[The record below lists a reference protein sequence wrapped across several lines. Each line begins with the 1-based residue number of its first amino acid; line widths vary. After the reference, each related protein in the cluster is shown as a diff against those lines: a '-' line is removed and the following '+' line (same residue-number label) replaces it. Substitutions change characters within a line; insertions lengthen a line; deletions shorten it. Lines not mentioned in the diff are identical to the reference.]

1 MTQASSSNLKRTWYA
16 LCYGLKAGFRVFK
29 STYSPSLTKSSFE
42 PLTPVLLED
51 DRFTR
56 YEQELLGALN
66 NDEVLNIAL
75 TGGYGAGK
83 SSVVKTFFERNPQFP
98 YVTVSLATFS
108 QEPPAQT
115 SRSLDT
121 QVSGDNASTSAALA
135 EKGDEA
141 STSELLNRIEETIV
155 QQLLYSVRA
164 DQLPKTR
171 LKRIVQA
178 SNAIILLRTSFLA
191 AWLTGLLRLCVPKL
205 EKQADV
211 DLGWLIK
218 GLMLI
223 PEWLAACIVVSGGIY
238 IVYGVLRFLS
248 MFSID
253 GLTLKG
259 GKLEATHHGSVLH
272 KNVDEIIYCFERSD
286 VQVVVIEDLD
296 RFDTQDIFFR
306 LREINFIIRQSPQI
320 KRSVH
325 FLYAIRDELFTV
337 TDKTKFFDLI
347 IPIIPV
353 VNSENSREK
362 LTELMRARKVGGISL
377 GARLDPAMVETV
389 CYYIDEM
396 RLIKNI
402 VNEYDIYSN
411 LLAKDGLALD
421 PNKLFAIVVLRN
433 LHPDAYTDL
442 IKRRG
447 AIYKVLTGFPGWIKQ
462 EVQLFEERVDELRG
476 LLAQRESEVATS
488 MVHLRACVWYEI
500 IGQGGLSNANTVGIP
515 SGSSYTLHQ
524 FVEDGSFDAVS
535 KAAWVKPMLVNP
547 YSRNSTGNSLPP
559 GQILTAMKYQAR
571 SSLLQYSVDA
581 IEEEINDLR
590 KQIARI
596 KTTPFRE
603 AVRKGY
609 GPIVASELAGLEVV
623 TYLMRRGLFDTDYV
637 DYLGYFYEGS
647 LTQADKNFILAL
659 GRGEVLDVATP
670 LQNPQRVVSKLD
682 YDCLEDGKGIIAEVI
697 AALATHREVESA
709 DLMAEKLAIIL
720 KSGHQHLG
728 RMAEA
733 VQLILGGR
741 DGSVVMKAIFET
753 DQNLI
758 HQLLQTELFGFSD
771 ARQRYISTILDALT
785 VEQLNGMRDKK
796 GLFLKAIN
804 GLSDIAQL
812 MPSLESKR
820 GGWNWLRDKPA
831 QFRAVSD
838 STSPDDLKK
847 LVAWGCLELSL
858 PMLQLL
864 WQKLGAPSIDDALV
878 TYGRLESLE
887 LPGLLESIKAHP
899 EVFIGELLS
908 QDGVLPE
915 SSVSLVKLLHMVQD
929 DPDFTGQLLDR
940 TQCVV
945 SDLRE
950 VPQEIW
956 PRFLDM
962 DRVEPLGRAVW
973 AVFDQVLDPD
983 IPSADA
989 SGDETRELLKEKLL
1003 SFVER
1008 HVGVLGGEL
1017 WQTVPAR
1024 QAALQSYLLRKELSN
1039 TTLRALFAD
1048 LTLDPAV
1055 VLVSGLPPVRWEFFA
1070 FNRCVPYTLEIREAF
1085 KTQAP
1090 RMVSAYIRRCWTEAK
1105 VDLDLTALPIDLVW
1119 ELTRYET
1126 VSILDALTMW
1136 QGIPFEAFDTCE
1148 GSSIELAKVCG
1159 RANAEG
1165 VSFSAK
1171 YLPVILQVLQ
1181 DGNLSR
1187 ENRIE
1192 MIIQA
1197 LTLNCEWG
1205 RIDAALLLLGDEYPN
1220 IALRRRVHLPNS
1232 DEDKRL
1238 VEALGRRN
1246 FVGGISHEKKHIV
1259 VYRRP
1264 SAMK

>member
-1 MTQASSSNLKRTWYA
+1 MAQASSSNLKRTWFA
-16 LCYGLKAGFRVFK
+16 LYYGLIAGFRVFK
-29 STYSPSLTKSSFE
+29 STYCPGLSKSSFE

-108 QEPPAQT
+108 QEAPAQT
-115 SRSLDT
+115 SKSLDT
-121 QVSGDNASTSAALA
+121 QVSGNNASISAALA
-135 EKGDEA
+135 EKGDEVSA
-141 STSELLNRIEETIV
+141 SELLNRIEETIV

-171 LKRIVQA
+171 LKRIAQA
-178 SNAIILLRTSFLA
+178 SNSMIFLRTSFLA
-191 AWLTGLLRLCVPKL
+191 AWLAGVLRLCVPKL

-211 DLGWLIK
+211 DLGWIIK
-218 GLMLI
+218 GLTLI
-223 PEWLAACIVVSGGIY
+223 PEWIAASIVVAGGIY
-238 IVYGVLRFLS
+238 MVYGVLRFLS

-296 RFDTQDIFFR
+296 RFDIQDIFFR
-306 LREINFIIRQSPQI
+306 LREINFIIRQSLQI

-362 LTELMRARKVGGISL
+362 LTELIRARKVGEISL

-411 LLAKDGLALD
+411 LLAKDGLALE

-447 AIYKVLTGFPGWIKQ
+447 PIYNVLIGFAGWVKD
-462 EVQLFEERVDELRG
+462 EVQSLEEQADELRE
-476 LLAQRESEVATS
+476 LLARQENEVATS
-488 MVHLRACVWYEI
+488 TAHLRACVWYEI
-500 IGQGGLSNANTVGIP
+500 VRQGDLPNANAVSIP
-515 SGSSYTLHQ
+515 SGALFTLQQ
-524 FVEDGSFDAVS
+524 FVEDGNFDAVIQ
-535 KAAWVKPMLVNP
+535 ADWVKVMATS
-547 YSRNSTGNSLPP
+547 YYGNAAGNTIRPSQL
-559 GQILTAMKYQAR
+559 LMAAKYKTRAD
-571 SSLLQYSVDA
+571 LLQRSVDS
-581 IEEEINDLR
+581 IEGEINDLR
-590 KQIARI
+590 RQIVRL

-603 AVRKGY
+603 AARKGY
-609 GPIVASELAGLEVV
+609 GPTIANSLAGLEVV
-623 TYLMRRGLFDTDYV
+623 TYLMRRGFFDTDYV

-659 GRGEVLDVATP
+659 GRGEMLDVTTP
-670 LQNPQRVVSKLD
+670 LQNPERVASKLD
-682 YDCLEDGKGIIAEVI
+682 FDCLEEGKGIIAGVI
-697 AALATHREVESA
+697 AALATHREVDSA
-709 DLMAEKLAIIL
+709 ELATEKLAIVL
-720 KSGHQHLG
+720 KSGHKHLE

-733 VQLILGGR
+733 VQLLLGGK
-741 DGSVVMKAIFET
+741 DGQAVIKALFEI
-753 DQNLI
+753 DQNLM
-758 HQLLQTELFGFSD
+758 HQLLQTDRFGLSD
-771 ARQRYISTILDALT
+771 ARQQYISAILDALT
-785 VEQLNGMRDKK
+785 AEQLNTMRDKK

-812 MPSLESKR
+812 LPSLESKR

-831 QFRAVSD
+831 QFRDVSD
-838 STSPDDLKK
+838 ATSPDDLKK

-858 PMLQLL
+858 PMLRLL
-864 WQKLGAPSIDDALV
+864 WQKLGTPSIEEALV

-887 LPGLLESIKAHP
+887 LPGLSESIKVHP
-899 EVFIGELLS
+899 EAFITELLS

-915 SSVSLVKLLHMVQD
+915 SSDSLVKLLHLVQD
-929 DPDFTGQLLDR
+929 DPDLTGQLLDR
-940 TQCVV
+940 TQCLV

-950 VPQEIW
+950 VPKEVW

-973 AVFDQVLDPD
+973 TVFDQVIDPD

-989 SGDETRELLKEKLL
+989 SGDEVRELLKEKLL
-1003 SFVER
+1003 SFVKR
-1008 HVGVLGGEL
+1008 HVEILAGGL
-1017 WQTVPAR
+1017 WQAEPAR
-1024 QAALQSYLLRKELSN
+1024 QAALQVYLLRQEVPN
-1039 TTLRALFAD
+1039 GTLRTLFAD
-1048 LTLDPAV
+1048 ISLDPAV
-1055 VLVSGLPPVRWEFFA
+1055 VLVSGLPPVRWDLFA
-1070 FNRCVPYTLEIREAF
+1070 YSRCVPYALEIREAF
-1085 KTQAP
+1085 KAQAP
-1090 RMVSAYIRRCWTEAK
+1090 RMEPSYIRRCWKEARA
-1105 VDLDLTALPIDLVW
+1105 DLDLSALPVGFVW

-1126 VSILDALTMW
+1126 ASIRDALTMW

-1148 GSSIELAKVCG
+1148 GSSVELAKVCG
-1159 RANAEG
+1159 RANVEG
-1165 VSFSAK
+1165 VSFSAT
-1171 YLPVILQVLQ
+1171 YLPVILQVIQ
-1181 DGNLSR
+1181 DGDLSR

-1197 LTLNCEWG
+1197 LTLNCEWE
-1205 RIDAALLLLGDEYPN
+1205 RIAAVLVLLGDEYPN

-1232 DEDKRL
+1232 EEDKRL

>member
-1 MTQASSSNLKRTWYA
+1 MAQASSSNFKRSWFA
-16 LCYGLKAGFRVFK
+16 LCCGLKAGFRVFK
-29 STYSPSLTKSSFE
+29 STYCPHLTKSSFE

-51 DRFTR
+51 DRFAR

-108 QEPPAQT
+108 QEAPVEA
-115 SRSLDT
+115 SRPLDAK
-121 QVSGDNASTSAALA
+121 VLGDNASVSGVPA
-135 EKGDEA
+135 EKGAEA

-178 SNAIILLRTSFLA
+178 SNTIILLRTSFLA

-205 EKQADV
+205 EKQADI
-211 DLGWLIK
+211 DLAWLLK

-223 PEWLAACIVVSGGIY
+223 PEWLAVSIVVAGGIC

-296 RFDTQDIFFR
+296 RFDIQDIFFR
-306 LREINFIIRQSPQI
+306 LREINFTIRQSPQI

-362 LTELMRARKVGGISL
+362 LTELMGARKVGDISL

-402 VNEYDIYSN
+402 VNEYDIYST
-411 LLAKDGLALD
+411 LLAKDGLALE

-442 IKRRG
+442 IKRKG
-447 AIYKVLTGFPGWIKQ
+447 AIYKVLTGFAGWVEE
-462 EVQLFEERVDELRG
+462 EVQSLEERMDERRE
-476 LLAQRESEVATS
+476 LLTQKENEVAMSTA
-488 MVHLRACVWYEI
+488 HLRACVWYEI
-500 IGQGGLSNANTVGIP
+500 VRQGDLANANAISIP
-515 SGSSYTLHQ
+515 SGVSFTLQQ
-524 FVEDGSFDAVS
+524 FVEDGNFDAVTQ
-535 KAAWVKPMLVNP
+535 ADWVRPLATSP
-547 YSRNSTGNSLPP
+547 YSNTAGSTMRH
-559 GQILTAMKYQAR
+559 GQLLMAMKYKKRAD
-571 SSLLQYSVDA
+571 LLQRSVDS
-581 IEEEINDLR
+581 IEGEITDLR
-590 KQIARI
+590 KQIVRL
-596 KTTPFRE
+596 KTIPFRE
-603 AVRKGY
+603 AARKGY
-609 GPIVASELAGLEVV
+609 GPKIASSLAGLEIV
-623 TYLMRRGLFDTDYV
+623 TYFMRRGLFDTDYV

-659 GRGEVLDVATP
+659 GRGEMLDVTTP
-670 LQNPQRVVSKLD
+670 LQNPERVAGKLD
-682 YDCLEDGKGIIAEVI
+682 FDSLEDGKGIISGVI
-697 AALATHREVESA
+697 AALATHREVDSA
-709 DLMAEKLAIIL
+709 ELASEKLAIVL
-720 KSGHQHLG
+720 KSGHKHLE

-733 VQLILGGR
+733 VQVLLGGK
-741 DGSVVMKAIFET
+741 DGLAVIKAIFET
-753 DQNLI
+753 DQNLMY
-758 HQLLQTELFGFSD
+758 QLLQTERFGFID
-771 ARQRYISTILDALT
+771 ARQLYISTILDALT
-785 VEQLNGMRDKK
+785 VEQLNGMSDKK

-804 GLSDIAQL
+804 GLSDIAHL
-812 MPSLESKR
+812 IPSLESKR

-838 STSPDDLKK
+838 VTSSEDLKK

-864 WQKLGAPSIDDALV
+864 WQKLGAPSIEESLV

-887 LPGLLESIKAHP
+887 LPGLLESIKGHP
-899 EVFIGELLS
+899 EAFITELLS

-915 SSVSLVKLLHMVQD
+915 SGDSLVKLLHLVQD
-929 DPDFTGQLLDR
+929 DLDLTWQLLDR
-940 TQCVV
+940 TQCIV

-950 VPQEIW
+950 IPKEVW

-962 DRVEPLGRAVW
+962 DRVEPFGRAVW
-973 AVFDQVLDPD
+973 AVFDQVIDPD
-983 IPSADA
+983 IPSVDA
-989 SGDETRELLKEKLL
+989 SGDEARELLKEKLFA
-1003 SFVER
+1003 FVER
-1008 HVGVLGGEL
+1008 HVEVLDGEL
-1017 WQTVPAR
+1017 WQTEPTR
-1024 QAALQSYLLRKELSN
+1024 QAALQIYLLRKELSN
-1039 TTLRALFAD
+1039 SVLRALFAD

-1055 VLVSGLPPVRWEFFA
+1055 VLASGLPPDRWGLFA
-1070 FNRCVPYTLEIREAF
+1070 FNRCAPYTLEIREAF

-1090 RMVSAYIRRCWTEAK
+1090 RMASAYIRRCWKEAK
-1105 VDLDLTALPIDLVW
+1105 ADLDLTALPIDWVW

-1126 VSILDALTMW
+1126 ASIQDALTMW

-1159 RANAEG
+1159 RANVEG
-1165 VSFSAK
+1165 ISFSAA
-1171 YLPVILQVLQ
+1171 YLPVILQVIQ

-1205 RIDAALLLLGDEYPN
+1205 RIAAALILLGDEYPN

-1232 DEDKRL
+1232 EEDKRL

>member
-1 MTQASSSNLKRTWYA
+1 MTQASSSNLKRTFYA
-16 LCYGLKAGFRVFK
+16 LYSGLKAGFRVFK
-29 STYSPSLTKSSFE
+29 STYSPSLTKSSLE

-51 DRFTR
+51 DRFAR

-121 QVSGDNASTSAALA
+121 QVSSDNASISAALA
-135 EKGDEA
+135 EKGAEA

-164 DQLPKTR
+164 DRLPKTR
-171 LKRIVQA
+171 LKRIVQV
-178 SNAIILLRTSFLA
+178 SNTIIFIRTSFLA
-191 AWLTGLLRLCVPKL
+191 VWLTGLLRLCVPKL
-205 EKQADV
+205 EKQAGF

-223 PEWLAACIVVSGGIY
+223 PEWLAASIVVAGGIY
-238 IVYGVLRFLS
+238 TVYEVLRFLS
-248 MFSID
+248 KFSID

-272 KNVDEIIYCFERSD
+272 KNVDEILYCFECSD
-286 VQVVVIEDLD
+286 VRVVVIEDLD
-296 RFDTQDIFFR
+296 RFDIQDIFFR
-306 LREINFIIRQSPQI
+306 LREINFTIRQSPQV
-320 KRSVH
+320 RRPVH

-362 LTELMRARKVGGISL
+362 LSELMLARKVGGNSL
-377 GARLDPAMVETV
+377 GAKLDAALVETV

-402 VNEYDIYSN
+402 VNEYDIYSS
-411 LLAKDGLALD
+411 LLSKDGLVLD

-433 LHPDAYTDL
+433 LHPDAYSDL

-447 AIYKVLTGFPGWIKQ
+447 SIYKLLTGFSGWVKE
-462 EVQLFEERVDELRG
+462 EVQRLEEQLDELSE
-476 LLAQRESEVATS
+476 LLTRKQNEVATS
-488 MVHLRACVWYEI
+488 MAYLRACVWYEI
-500 IGQGGLSNANTVGIP
+500 QRQGGQPSSNAVSTPNGVVL
-515 SGSSYTLHQ
+515 TLQQ
-524 FVEDGSFDAVS
+524 FVEDGNFDTVS
-535 KAAWVKPMLVNP
+535 QANWVRPMCTSP
-547 YSRNSTGNSLPP
+547 YGNTN
-559 GQILTAMKYQAR
+559 GQSIQTHQLLATMKYQAR
-571 SSLLQYSVDA
+571 ANLLQRSLDS
-581 IEEEINDLR
+581 IEGEINAVR
-590 KQIARI
+590 KQIVRL
-596 KTTPFRE
+596 KTVSFRE
-603 AVRKGY
+603 AARKGY
-609 GPIVASELAGLEVV
+609 GPIIASSLAGLDVV
-623 TYLMRRGLFDTDYV
+623 TYFMRRGFFDTDYV

-659 GRGEVLDVATP
+659 GRGEILDVATS
-670 LQNPQRVVSKLD
+670 LQNPEHVASKLD
-682 YDCLEDGKGIIAEVI
+682 FDCLDEGRGIIAGVL
-697 AALATHREVESA
+697 AALATHRDVDSSELA
-709 DLMAEKLAIIL
+709 AEKLAVVL
-720 KSGHQHLG
+720 RSGHKHLE

-733 VQLILGGR
+733 VQLLLGGK
-741 DGSVVMKAIFET
+741 DGQAVIKAIFET
-753 DQNLI
+753 DQNLM
-758 HQLLQTELFGFSD
+758 HQLLQTDRFGFSD
-771 ARQRYISTILDALT
+771 ARQQYISAILDTLT
-785 VEQLNGMRDKK
+785 TAQLTAMKDKK
-796 GLFLKAIN
+796 GLLLKAIN
-804 GLSDIAQL
+804 GLSDIARL

-831 QFRAVSD
+831 QFGAVSD
-838 STSPDDLKK
+838 ATSLDDLKK

-864 WQKLGAPSIDDALV
+864 WQKLGVPSIEEAQV
-878 TYGRLESLE
+878 TYGRLESLQ
-887 LPGLLESIKAHP
+887 LPGLLERIKAHP
-899 EVFIGELLS
+899 EAFISELLS

-915 SSVSLVKLLHMVQD
+915 SSDSLVKLLHLVQD
-929 DPDFTGQLLDR
+929 DPDFTEQLLDR

-950 VPQEIW
+950 VPLEIW

-962 DRVEPLGRAVW
+962 DRVEPIDRAVW
-973 AVFDQVLDPD
+973 TVFDQVIDPE
-983 IPSADA
+983 IPFADA
-989 SGDETRELLKEKLL
+989 SGDEIRELLKEKLL

-1008 HVGVLGGEL
+1008 HVGVLDGEL
-1017 WQTVPAR
+1017 WQRDPAR
-1024 QAALQSYLLRKELSN
+1024 QATLQIYLLLRKELSN

-1055 VLVSGLPPVRWEFFA
+1055 VLVSGLPPLRWEFFA
-1070 FNRCVPYTLEIREAF
+1070 FDRCVPYTVEIREAF

-1165 VSFSAK
+1165 VSFSAT
-1171 YLPVILQVLQ
+1171 YLPVILQVFQ
-1181 DGNLSR
+1181 DGTLSR

-1220 IALRRRVHLPNS
+1220 IARRRRVHLPNS